1 MGDIYYD
8 IFLYNYINNNKIHYN
23 RKTTNCII
31 WLKIIEENYEKTSC
45 KTKVIKYIN
54 RLFQD
59 NYKIKDIKSIEI
71 IYDNKE
77 LYYYE
82 NNLGNKF
89 HNNIKLKIKENFGQI
104 YGFNNNGNINN
115 SRKIKDNNR
124 NGKIKNNNYKFK
136 FIISK
141 GFKKYLEKIN
151 FLKENLCINATGN
164 KGYYFANKIRDEE
177 SSIANR
183 TIYKNFS
190 NIDGEYSIADRTMHE
205 NYSNIDFD
213 IKINI

>member
-8 IFLYNYINNNKIHYN
+8 IDLYNYINNNKIHYN

-31 WLKIIEENYEKTSC
+31 LLKIIEENYEKTSC

-124 NGKIKNNNYKFK
+124 NGKIKNNNHKFK

-164 KGYYFANKIRDEE
+164 KGYYFANKIRDEKL
-177 SSIANR
+177 SIANR

-213 IKINI
+213 IKFI